1 MTGKCVRSSPGFPLS
16 ACHSH
21 ISVQFLL
28 KRSDCAK
35 TIAKSLIPVFS
46 QRVCVYERLLEVKIS
61 GVYSELKA
69 TYVFVFVRSAI
80 LDVSIL

>member
-1 MTGKCVRSSPGFPLS
+1 MTGKGVGSSLGFPLS

-28 KRSDCAK
+28 KRSDSAK
-35 TIAKSLIPVFS
+35 TIAKPYILVFF
-46 QRVCVYERLLEVKIS
+46 QRFCVYERLLEVKIS
-61 GVYSELKA
+61 GIYSNLKA
-69 TYVFVFVRSAI
+69 TYVFMFVRSAI

>member
-1 MTGKCVRSSPGFPLS
+1 MIGKCVGSSLGFPLS

-28 KRSDCAK
+28 KRSDYTK
-35 TIAKSLIPVFS
+35 TIAKSKIPVFS
-46 QRVCVYERLLEVKIS
+46 QRVCVYERLLEVKMSGIS
-61 GVYSELKA
+61 CKLETIYIA
-69 TYVFVFVRSAI
+69 VFVRSAI

>member
-1 MTGKCVRSSPGFPLS
+1 MREKYVGSSFGFPLS

-28 KRSDCAK
+28 KLSDCAK
-35 TIAKSLIPVFS
+35 TIAKSYIPVFS
-46 QRVCVYERLLEVKIS
+46 QRVCVNERLLEVKIS
-61 GVYSELKA
+61 SISCKLKA

-80 LDVSIL
+80 FDVSIL